1 MNHAGERR
9 TDQRHTL
16 QALVQVIE
24 ERDRK
29 FQNAVQVL
37 GLHLVSVAAP
47 EIAEPVPLVL
57 SAVEPDHEQSTGLQI
72 FVERLDGGFAIRR
85 VMENANA
92 VDDVEALGREGQG
105 EDIGLESNEVAV
117 GKIFGGHFGGGAQVN
132 AHHVRAPAG
141 RNLGKASHAA
151 TYVEDQSALQIFGS
165 ESGLCQEMALRF
177 ADLIVVELCLLIAV
191 PLETETGGIMLRI
204 HKTRDALQVG
214 ISALAG
220 RTRKAAGLIAFE
232 FPAAVQ
238 AT

>member
-29 FQNAVQVL
+29 FKNAVQVL

-47 EIAEPVPLVL
+47 EIAEPVPLVV
-57 SAVEPDHEQSTGLQI
+57 SAVEPDHEQSAGLQI
-72 FVERLDGGFAIRR
+72 FVERFDGGFAIRR

-117 GKIFGGHFGGGAQVN
+117 GRSEEHTSE
-132 AHHVRAPAG
+132 
-141 RNLGKASHAA
+141 L
-151 TYVEDQSALQIFGS
+151 QS
-165 ESGLCQEMALRF
+165 LR
-177 ADLIVVELCLLIAV
+177 
-191 PLETETGGIMLRI
+191 
-204 HKTRDALQVG
+204 H
-214 ISALAG
+214 
-220 RTRKAAGLIAFE
+220 
-232 FPAAVQ
+232 
-238 AT
+238 

>member
-47 EIAEPVPLVL
+47 EIAEPVPLVV

-92 VDDVEALGREGQG
+92 VDRSEERR
-105 EDIGLESNEVAV
+105 V
-117 GKIFGGHFGGGAQVN
+117 GKEC
-132 AHHVRAPAG
+132 RSRWSP
-141 RNLGKASHAA
+141 
-151 TYVEDQSALQIFGS
+151 Y
-165 ESGLCQEMALRF
+165 
-177 ADLIVVELCLLIAV
+177 
-191 PLETETGGIMLRI
+191 
-204 HKTRDALQVG
+204 
-214 ISALAG
+214 
-220 RTRKAAGLIAFE
+220 
-232 FPAAVQ
+232 
-238 AT
+238 